1 MINRHLAGAV
11 VMSLLVAVYMGF
23 AVVYG
28 VILLRD
34 DSLIV
39 QAMGVAL
46 MVLPLVGAW
55 GLVTEWLFGVRA
67 ANLRSRLADE
77 GLEPE
82 EFQSTASGRPDRDVA
97 QSLFSGFAEVVEA
110 NPERWQEWVRLA
122 IAYDACGDRRR
133 ARWAMRTAIARSR
146 QG

>member
-11 VMSLLVAVYMGF
+11 VMSLLVLVYLGF

-34 DSLIV
+34 DSPLV
-39 QAMGVAL
+39 QAMGAAL

-55 GLVTEWLFGVRA
+55 GLITEWLFGVRA
-67 ANLRSRLADE
+67 AALRTRLAEE
-77 GLEPE
+77 GLEPG
-82 EFQSTASGRPDRDVA
+82 EFPTTASGRMDKDQA
-97 QSLFSGFAEVVEA
+97 QELFPPFAQEVETD
-110 NPERWQEWVRLA
+110 PSRWQNWARLA

-146 QG
+146 GL